1 MSGTFHIR
9 ISRPLLLK
17 AVDELCRID
26 ADLARVVI
34 THGPP
39 PLWARPPGFAT
50 LVRIILEQQVSLASA
65 RAAFLRLQAGA
76 GRVAAGRLARLSP
89 ARIMKFG
96 ITRQKAGFIHEL
108 ALQICGG
115 GLELRGLAASDD
127 VTVRRTLIRTRG
139 IGPWTADIYLVM
151 ALRRPDVWPDGDLAL
166 IKALRRVKG
175 LSSDPAPAVVRR
187 ITDAWVPWRAVAARI
202 VWHHYLSERRNGTR
216 RI

>member
-1 MSGTFHIR
+1 MPSLYYRARSSDRAPRGRGPHQGYPTGTEMSETFHTS

-26 ADLARVVI
+26 ADLARVVT

-89 ARIMKFG
+89 ARILKFG
-96 ITRQKAGFIHEL
+96 ITRRKPRFL
-108 ALQICGG
+108 S
-115 GLELRGLAASDD
+115 GLA
-127 VTVRRTLIRTRG
+127 
-139 IGPWTADIYLVM
+139 
-151 ALRRPDVWPDGDLAL
+151 
-166 IKALRRVKG
+166 
-175 LSSDPAPAVVRR
+175 
-187 ITDAWVPWRAVAARI
+187 
-202 VWHHYLSERRNGTR
+202 
-216 RI
+216 